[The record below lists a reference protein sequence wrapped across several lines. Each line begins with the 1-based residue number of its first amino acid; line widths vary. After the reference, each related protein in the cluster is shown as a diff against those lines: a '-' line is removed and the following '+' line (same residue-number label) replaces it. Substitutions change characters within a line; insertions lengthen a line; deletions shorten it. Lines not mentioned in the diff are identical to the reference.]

1 MHLLNE
7 TLMLL
12 SSSGDE
18 GMFYLG
24 EHWEWL
30 WTNTGSIQVEYDEV
44 MGMCSGPLAHL
55 STDRGLH
62 A

>member
-7 TLMLL
+7 TLMLFG
-12 SSSGDE
+12 SSGDE

-24 EHWEWL
+24 EHWDGCGD
-30 WTNTGSIQVEYDEV
+30 GSIQVEYYEV
-44 MGMCSGPLAHL
+44 TGMCSGPLAQL